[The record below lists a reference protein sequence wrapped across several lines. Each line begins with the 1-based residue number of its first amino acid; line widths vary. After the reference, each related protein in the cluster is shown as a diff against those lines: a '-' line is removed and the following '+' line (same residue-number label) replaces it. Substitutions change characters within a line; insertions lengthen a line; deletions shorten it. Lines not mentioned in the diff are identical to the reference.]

1 MILDAFSLQGKVAVV
16 SGCDTGLGQGMALGL
31 AEAGCDIVG
40 INIVEPTETIER
52 VTALGRRFLSLT
64 ADLRKIDAIPELLD
78 RAVAEFGHI
87 DILVN
92 NAGLIRREDAINFSE
107 TDWDDV
113 INLNIKSVFFM
124 SQAAA
129 KHFIAQGKGG
139 KIINIASMLSF
150 QGGIRVPSYTASKSA
165 VMGVTRLLANE
176 WAQHNINVNA
186 IAPGYMATNN
196 TQQLRADEERSAAI
210 LEIPCEKDGALEL
223 AKRSRGTPRIA
234 NRLLKRIRDFAQ
246 VIGDGVITR
255 DIVSQSLNKL
265 EIDELGLD
273 LVDRRMLEMIITNYN
288 GGPVGLETL
297 AAALGEESVTLEDV
311 YEPYLMQLGFLA
323 RTPRGRCA
331 NALAYQ
337 HLGIVRDG
345 QQMF

>member
-113 INLNIKSVFFM
+113 MNLNIKSVFFM
-124 SQAAA
+124 SRAAA
-129 KHFIAQGKGG
+129 KHFIAQGKVARSL
-139 KIINIASMLSF
+139 ILPPCSF
-150 QGGIRVPSYTASKSA
+150 RGGIRVPSYTASKSA

-210 LEIPCEKDGALEL
+210 PSVFQRVA
-223 AKRSRGTPRIA
+223 
-234 NRLLKRIRDFAQ
+234 
-246 VIGDGVITR
+246 GVCRAI
-255 DIVSQSLNKL
+255 
-265 EIDELGLD
+265 
-273 LVDRRMLEMIITNYN
+273 
-288 GGPVGLETL
+288 
-297 AAALGEESVTLEDV
+297 
-311 YEPYLMQLGFLA
+311 
-323 RTPRGRCA
+323 
-331 NALAYQ
+331 
-337 HLGIVRDG
+337 
-345 QQMF
+345 